1 MPIYEYSC
9 RKCGARVEALQKV
22 SDKPLARH
30 AKCGGKLEKEW
41 SQTSFQLKGTG
52 WYVTDYSGRKGEA
65 KEGAEAKSETADVK
79 ATSGEKSAADKS
91 DGKKSDSEKSD
102 GKKTD
107 AKKSDGA
114 KVTKT
119 SASASSGKSSGGD

>member
-9 RKCGARVEALQKV
+9 RKCGERVEALQKV

-65 KEGAEAKSETADVK
+65 KEGAETKSTTTETK
-79 ATSGEKSAADKS
+79 ATGS
-91 DGKKSDSEKSD
+91 DASDDKKSNSEKS
-102 GKKTD
+102 D
-107 AKKSDGA
+107 AKKSDAKKTDSA
-114 KVTKT
+114 KVTK
-119 SASASSGKSSGGD
+119 ASASVSISKTSGGD